1 MLLDHIGAVLLPK
14 APLLRLLGRA
24 AFPLFAFLLVE
35 GALTTRNPRRYLARL
50 AIGAVISELPFDYA
64 VSGGVNWSSQS
75 VMPTLLIGA
84 ALLLGAERGKWRDAR
99 AAALL
104 ATALALLLR
113 CDHGV
118 FGIPLIWL
126 LYQARKSGEPP
137 TNALLIFTAMSA
149 AAATWGSDWPFWLEA
164 GSLLALP
171 LLLRY
176 DPNGPRPGKI
186 GMAMGYLFYP
196 AHLAALALI
205 VRSV

>member
-35 GALTTRNPRRYLARL
+35 GALTTRNPRRYLMRL
-50 AIGAVISELPFDYA
+50 ALGALISELPFDFA
-64 VSGGVNWSSQS
+64 VSGGVNWDSQS

-84 ALLLGAERGKWRDAR
+84 ALLLGCERGKWRDAR

-126 LYQARKSGEPP
+126 LYGARRSGEGP
-137 TNALLIFTAMSA
+137 TNALLIYAAMSA
-149 AAATWGSDWPFWLEA
+149 AAATWGSTLPFWLEA

-176 DPNGPRPGKI
+176 DPDGRRPGKI
-186 GMAMGYLFYP
+186 GMVMGYLFYP
-196 AHLAALALI
+196 VHLASLAWI
-205 VRSV
+205 AQHV